1 MEQVFTF
8 ERTIDP
14 QDHFIPLVVRMK
26 LDLAG
31 ARIHLADWQA
41 LADEDRQ
48 FLVELEIAD
57 PAQGRHYFNALREL
71 LAAANR
77 GMIEQ
82 SDPVTE
88 AATDWLKETEPEP
101 ITQFKAR
108 AGIRGDWQ
116 ALTRFQR
123 YLLCHAARK
132 DDVTLNQQIIAEVPA
147 LQFSQ
152 S

>member
-48 FLVELEIAD
+48 FLVELEIEI
-57 PAQGRHYFNALREL
+57 GRASCRE
-71 LAAANR
+71 R
-77 GMIEQ
+77 
-82 SDPVTE
+82 V
-88 AATDWLKETEPEP
+88 
-101 ITQFKAR
+101 
-108 AGIRGDWQ
+108 
-116 ALTRFQR
+116 
-123 YLLCHAARK
+123 
-132 DDVTLNQQIIAEVPA
+132 
-147 LQFSQ
+147 
-152 S
+152 